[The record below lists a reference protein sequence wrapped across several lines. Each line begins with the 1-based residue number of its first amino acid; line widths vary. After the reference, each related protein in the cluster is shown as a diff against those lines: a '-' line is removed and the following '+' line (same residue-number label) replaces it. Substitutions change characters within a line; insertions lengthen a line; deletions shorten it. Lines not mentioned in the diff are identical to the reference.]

1 MHPFVPVP
9 GLPGVFSVHPD
20 FARVVELLDMY
31 EWSPVVWLGRL
42 LLMDE
47 DFGEHIFDAWDER
60 DALRPKIAEL
70 GLGRLLGDYGEFAL
84 IVRPEVFVGRRDG
97 PCNTNAARFAFW
109 ADVLS
114 SLSLSAA
121 TMLECARS
129 HHRRDAQDLARIE
142 AIAREAGS
150 DVTWGRLAEIAASR
164 PASEDDDDDAE
175 ESSEG

>member
-1 MHPFVPVP
+1 MRPFAPVP
-9 GLPGVFSVHPD
+9 GLPGVFSVQPD
-20 FARVVELLDMY
+20 FARVVELLDMV

-60 DALRPKIAEL
+60 DALVPKIEEL
-70 GLGRLLGDYGEFAL
+70 GLGNLLGNYGEFAL
-84 IVRPEVFVGRRDG
+84 IVRPEVFIGRRDG

-109 ADVLS
+109 TDILS
-114 SLSLSAA
+114 SMSLSAA

-142 AIAREAGS
+142 DIAHEAGPE
-150 DVTWGRLAEIAASR
+150 VTWGRLAEIAASR
-164 PASEDDDDDAE
+164 PVPADDE